1 MYKSVTGIC
10 DANLA
15 AICCHLA
22 SIAPLGTD
30 VHTMVQLQ
38 EASKRLQYSAGL
50 AKHGWPHAH
59 RPTIRT
65 GPLQLHAR
73 YMCPTCIS
81 RRRRLARGIEASSAT
96 KRRQWLPMAAVDP
109 ATLPMWEAAAPPD
122 SDAASA
128 PSFAAIIPASDD
140 AILRAS
146 AAWACAEVATVCL
159 VSHCILCSNTAV
171 TCRCSTADDVW

>member
-1 MYKSVTGIC
+1 MLLCK
-10 DANLA
+10 
-15 AICCHLA
+15 H
-22 SIAPLGTD
+22 GTYRRATRSRCW
-30 VHTMVQLQ
+30 HRKM
-38 EASKRLQYSAGL
+38 SRLQYSAGP

-59 RPTIRT
+59 AATIRM

-73 YMCPTCIS
+73 RYMWSTCIS
-81 RRRRLARGIEASSAT
+81 GRRRAAQGIGASSAT
-96 KRRQWLPMAAVDP
+96 KCHQWLPMAAVDP
-109 ATLPMWEAAAPPD
+109 AMLPMWEAAAPPD

-159 VSHCILCSNTAV
+159 VSRCILCSNMAV
-171 TCRCSTADDVW
+171 TCCCSTADDVWK